1 MNFTGIVMKSNTIPE
16 GHPLVF
22 SRKTLKEI
30 VDHGKFIDK
39 PLFASP
45 TLLHHTNRARK
56 HRIGYVTESW
66 LDRKGYLH
74 IFGELNQYLSS
85 NEPLGLSLDSIL
97 YDLTDRHM
105 KTAAMLGKQIRVDS
119 LYVQGVTL
127 VYQRV
132 AAFKCSDFHVLR

>member
-1 MNFTGIVMKSNTIPE
+1 MKSNTIPE